1 MKKLIVFLA
10 GIVCVAAFSIIVY
23 ANCINT
29 VEADKVQYPI
39 TVDNVPLEQDFPMV
53 SIDDR
58 VYLPLRAMC
67 NIFNIEINWI
77 DEGRIEIFTKNE
89 EADDYQITRNMALKI
104 ADVIFENKFGYEFVE
119 NTNISIEEKE
129 GVYKVHRYL
138 NDLVAGGDIT
148 IYINKKDGRIMDIIA
163 GE

>member
-1 MKKLIVFLA
+1 MKKLVVFFA
-10 GIVCVAAFSIIVY
+10 GIICVAAFSIIVY

-39 TVDNVPLEQDFPMV
+39 VVDNVPLRQDFPMV

-89 EADDYQITRNMALKI
+89 ESDDYQITQDMALKI
-104 ADVIFENKFGYEFVE
+104 ADVVFENKFGHKFVE
-119 NTNISIEEKE
+119 QTKISIEEKE
-129 GVYKVHRYL
+129 GVYKVYRCL
-138 NDLVAGGDIT
+138 DAPVAGGDGT
-148 IYINKKDGRIMDIIA
+148 VYINKKDGRIMDIIA